1 MDLLFFSSVRNDVT
15 ENWRLSETSSSLV
28 PADYALEYYQETFS
42 SDEEIH
48 GIWNATLVTMTW
60 IKMMSGLLFVDTY
73 EYVDGEE
80 HDAKIMFSGTLLDS
94 KILYAD
100 TGEPFDADSPNT

>member
-1 MDLLFFSSVRNDVT
+1 
-15 ENWRLSETSSSLV
+15 
-28 PADYALEYYQETFS
+28 
-42 SDEEIH
+42 
-48 GIWNATLVTMTW
+48 
-60 IKMMSGLLFVDTY
+60 MSGLLFVDTY